1 MHFSQ
6 YKSKKKP
13 AKKKN
18 RLNGQNTR
26 KLRKGVIRF
35 LILAGIVVS
44 VIPVVYFSDNVYRL
58 ASRKPVKQRIAVD
71 VKNGRDTSIGA
82 DQTSWSDRRFT
93 VQSVT
98 ITGNNF
104 VTMEELNPYL
114 QRVKGNNIFK
124 LDIADLANRL
134 RNNPWIKDV
143 SVRRELPSSIAINIV
158 ERTPAVY
165 INSKNGLYLSDE
177 EGILLGEKGG
187 SSFGLPVVY
196 GISLEGTVTGK
207 KTNSEALFSAI
218 RIKKELSSIPW
229 IELPLTG
236 IEVDGTSDITLHMRG
251 YRIKL
256 GHDRYKDKLRRFNE
270 IAGDLNGKG
279 IPYKEVDLR
288 FDNQVVVQTL

>member
-18 RLNGQNTR
+18 RLNGQNTK

-58 ASRKPVKQRIAVD
+58 ASRKPVKQRIA
-71 VKNGRDTSIGA
+71 A
-82 DQTSWSDRRFT
+82 QTSWSDRHFT

-104 VTMEELNPYL
+104 VTMEELSPYL

-124 LDIADLANRL
+124 LDIADMANRL

-177 EGILLGEKGG
+177 EGILLGEKGV

-196 GISLEGTVTGK
+196 GISLEGTGTGE
-207 KTNSEALFSAI
+207 KTNSEALFAAI

-236 IEVDGTSDITLHMRG
+236 IEVDGRSDITLHMRG

-270 IAGDLNGKG
+270 IARDLNGKG

-288 FDNQVVVQTL
+288 FGNQVVVQTL

>member
-1 MHFSQ
+1 
-6 YKSKKKP
+6 
-13 AKKKN
+13 
-18 RLNGQNTR
+18 
-26 KLRKGVIRF
+26 
-35 LILAGIVVS
+35 
-44 VIPVVYFSDNVYRL
+44 
-58 ASRKPVKQRIAVD
+58 
-71 VKNGRDTSIGA
+71 
-82 DQTSWSDRRFT
+82 
-93 VQSVT
+93 
-98 ITGNNF
+98 
-104 VTMEELNPYL
+104 VTMEELSPYL

-124 LDIADLANRL
+124 LDIADMANRL

-177 EGILLGEKGG
+177 EGILLGEKGV

-196 GISLEGTVTGK
+196 GISLEGTGTGE
-207 KTNSEALFSAI
+207 KTNSEALFAAI

-236 IEVDGTSDITLHMRG
+236 IEVDGRSDITLHMRG

-270 IAGDLNGKG
+270 IARDLNGKG

>member
-18 RLNGQNTR
+18 RLNGQNTK

-58 ASRKPVKQRIAVD
+58 ASKKPVKQRIA
-71 VKNGRDTSIGA
+71 A
-82 DQTSWSDRRFT
+82 QTSWSDRHFT
-93 VQSVT
+93 VQSVR

-104 VTMEELNPYL
+104 VTMEELSPYL

-124 LDIADLANRL
+124 LDIADMANRL

-177 EGILLGEKGG
+177 EGILLGEKGV

-196 GISLEGTVTGK
+196 GISLEGTGTGK

-236 IEVDGTSDITLHMRG
+236 IEVDGRSDITLHMRG

-270 IAGDLNGKG
+270 IARDLNGKG

>member
-6 YKSKKKP
+6 YKSTKKP

-18 RLNGQNTR
+18 RLNGQNTK

-58 ASRKPVKQRIAVD
+58 ASEKPVKQRIA
-71 VKNGRDTSIGA
+71 A
-82 DQTSWSDRRFT
+82 QTSWSDRHFT
-93 VQSVT
+93 VQSVR

-104 VTMEELNPYL
+104 VTMEELSPYL

-124 LDIADLANRL
+124 LDIADMANRL

-177 EGILLGEKGG
+177 EGILLGEKGV

-196 GISLEGTVTGK
+196 GISLEGTGTGK

-236 IEVDGTSDITLHMRG
+236 IEVDGRSDITLHMRG

-270 IAGDLNGKG
+270 IARDLNGKG

>member
-6 YKSKKKP
+6 YKSTKKP

-18 RLNGQNTR
+18 RLNGQNTK

-44 VIPVVYFSDNVYRL
+44 VIPVIYFSDNVYRL
-58 ASRKPVKQRIAVD
+58 ASKKPVKQRIA
-71 VKNGRDTSIGA
+71 A
-82 DQTSWSDRRFT
+82 QTSWSDRHFT
-93 VQSVT
+93 VQSVR

-104 VTMEELNPYL
+104 VTMEELSPYL

-124 LDIADLANRL
+124 LDIADMANRL

-177 EGILLGEKGG
+177 EGILLGEKGV

-196 GISLEGTVTGK
+196 GISLEGTGTGK

-236 IEVDGTSDITLHMRG
+236 IEVDGRSDITLHMRG

-270 IAGDLNGKG
+270 IARDLNGKG

>member
-18 RLNGQNTR
+18 RLNGQNTK

-58 ASRKPVKQRIAVD
+58 ASEKPVKQRIA
-71 VKNGRDTSIGA
+71 A
-82 DQTSWSDRRFT
+82 QTSWSDRHFT
-93 VQSVT
+93 VQSVR

-104 VTMEELNPYL
+104 VTMEELSPYL

-124 LDIADLANRL
+124 LDIADMANRL

-177 EGILLGEKGG
+177 EGILLGEKGV

-196 GISLEGTVTGK
+196 GISLEGTGTGK

-236 IEVDGTSDITLHMRG
+236 IEVDGRSDITLHMRG

-270 IAGDLNGKG
+270 IARDLNGKG

>member
-13 AKKKN
+13 AKIKN
-18 RLNGQNTR
+18 RLNGQNTK

-44 VIPVVYFSDNVYRL
+44 VIPVIYFSDNVYKL
-58 ASRKPVKQRIAVD
+58 ASRKPVKQRIA
-71 VKNGRDTSIGA
+71 A
-82 DQTSWSDRRFT
+82 QTSWSDRRFT

-104 VTMEELNPYL
+104 VTMEELSPYL

-124 LDIADLANRL
+124 LDIADMANRL

-177 EGILLGEKGG
+177 EGILLGEKGV

-196 GISLEGTVTGK
+196 GISLEGTGTGK

-236 IEVDGTSDITLHMRG
+236 IEVDGRSDITLHMRG

-270 IAGDLNGKG
+270 IARDLNGKG

>member
-18 RLNGQNTR
+18 RLNGQNTK

-44 VIPVVYFSDNVYRL
+44 VIPVIYFSDNVYRL
-58 ASRKPVKQRIAVD
+58 ASKKPVKQRIA
-71 VKNGRDTSIGA
+71 A
-82 DQTSWSDRRFT
+82 QTSWSDRHFT
-93 VQSVT
+93 VQSVR

-104 VTMEELNPYL
+104 VTMEELSPYL

-124 LDIADLANRL
+124 LDIADMANRL

-177 EGILLGEKGG
+177 EGILLGEKGV

-196 GISLEGTVTGK
+196 GISLEGTGTGK

-236 IEVDGTSDITLHMRG
+236 IEVDGRSDITLHMRG

-270 IAGDLNGKG
+270 IARDLNGKG

>member
-1 MHFSQ
+1 GAMHFSQ

-18 RLNGQNTR
+18 RLNGQNTK

-44 VIPVVYFSDNVYRL
+44 VIPFVYFSDNVYRL
-58 ASRKPVKQRIAVD
+58 ASRKPVKQRIA
-71 VKNGRDTSIGA
+71 A
-82 DQTSWSDRRFT
+82 QTSWSDRHFT
-93 VQSVT
+93 VQSVR

-104 VTMEELNPYL
+104 VTMEELSPYL

-124 LDIADLANRL
+124 LDIADMANRL

-177 EGILLGEKGG
+177 EGILLGEKGA

-196 GISLEGTVTGK
+196 GISLEGTGTGE
-207 KTNSEALFSAI
+207 KTNSEALFAAI

-236 IEVDGTSDITLHMRG
+236 IEVDGRSDITLHMRG

-270 IAGDLNGKG
+270 IARDLNGKG

>member
-18 RLNGQNTR
+18 RLNGQNTK

-44 VIPVVYFSDNVYRL
+44 VIPVIYFSDNVYKL
-58 ASRKPVKQRIAVD
+58 ASRKPVKQRIA
-71 VKNGRDTSIGA
+71 A
-82 DQTSWSDRRFT
+82 QTSWSDRHFT
-93 VQSVT
+93 VQSVR

-104 VTMEELNPYL
+104 VTMEELSPYL

-124 LDIADLANRL
+124 LDIADMANRL

-177 EGILLGEKGG
+177 EGILLGEKGV

-196 GISLEGTVTGK
+196 GISLEGTGTGK

-236 IEVDGTSDITLHMRG
+236 IEVDGRSDITLHMRG

-270 IAGDLNGKG
+270 IARDLNGKG

>member
-18 RLNGQNTR
+18 RLNGQNTK

-44 VIPVVYFSDNVYRL
+44 VIPVIYFSDNVYRL
-58 ASRKPVKQRIAVD
+58 ASEKPVKQRIA
-71 VKNGRDTSIGA
+71 A
-82 DQTSWSDRRFT
+82 QTSWSDRHFT
-93 VQSVT
+93 VQSVR

-104 VTMEELNPYL
+104 VTMEELSPYL

-124 LDIADLANRL
+124 LDIADMANRL

-177 EGILLGEKGG
+177 EGILLGEKGV

-196 GISLEGTVTGK
+196 GISLEGTGTGK

-236 IEVDGTSDITLHMRG
+236 IEVDGRSDITLHMRG

-270 IAGDLNGKG
+270 IARDLNGKG

>member
-6 YKSKKKP
+6 YKSTKKP

-18 RLNGQNTR
+18 RLNGQNTK

-44 VIPVVYFSDNVYRL
+44 VIPVIYFSDNVYRL
-58 ASRKPVKQRIAVD
+58 ASEKPVKQRIA
-71 VKNGRDTSIGA
+71 A
-82 DQTSWSDRRFT
+82 QTSWSDRHFT
-93 VQSVT
+93 VQSVR

-104 VTMEELNPYL
+104 VTMEELSPYL

-124 LDIADLANRL
+124 LDIADMANRL

-177 EGILLGEKGG
+177 EGILLGEKGV

-196 GISLEGTVTGK
+196 GISLEGTGTGK

-236 IEVDGTSDITLHMRG
+236 IEVDGRSDITLHMRG

-270 IAGDLNGKG
+270 IARDLNGKG

>member
-13 AKKKN
+13 AKIKN
-18 RLNGQNTR
+18 RLNGQNTK

-58 ASRKPVKQRIAVD
+58 ASKKPVKQRIA
-71 VKNGRDTSIGA
+71 A
-82 DQTSWSDRRFT
+82 QTSWSDRHFT
-93 VQSVT
+93 VQSVR

-104 VTMEELNPYL
+104 VTMEELSPYL

-124 LDIADLANRL
+124 LDIADMANRL

-177 EGILLGEKGG
+177 EGILLGEKGV

-196 GISLEGTVTGK
+196 GISLEGTGTGK

-236 IEVDGTSDITLHMRG
+236 IEVDGRSDITLHMRG

-270 IAGDLNGKG
+270 IARDLNGKG

>member
-6 YKSKKKP
+6 YKSTKKP

-18 RLNGQNTR
+18 RLNGQNTK

-58 ASRKPVKQRIAVD
+58 ASEKPVKQRIA
-71 VKNGRDTSIGA
+71 A
-82 DQTSWSDRRFT
+82 QTSWSDRHFT
-93 VQSVT
+93 VQSVR

-104 VTMEELNPYL
+104 VTMEELSPYL

-124 LDIADLANRL
+124 LDIADMANRL

-177 EGILLGEKGG
+177 EGILLGEKGV

-196 GISLEGTVTGK
+196 GISLEGTGTGK

-236 IEVDGTSDITLHMRG
+236 IEVDGRSDITLHMRG

>member
-18 RLNGQNTR
+18 RLNGQNTK

-58 ASRKPVKQRIAVD
+58 ASKKPVKQRIA
-71 VKNGRDTSIGA
+71 A
-82 DQTSWSDRRFT
+82 QTSWSDRHFT
-93 VQSVT
+93 VQSVR

-104 VTMEELNPYL
+104 VTMEELSPYL

-124 LDIADLANRL
+124 LDIADMANRL

-177 EGILLGEKGG
+177 EGILLGEKGV

-196 GISLEGTVTGK
+196 RISLDGTGTGK
-207 KTNSEALFSAI
+207 KTNSEALLSAI

-236 IEVDGTSDITLHMRG
+236 IEVDGRSDITLHMRG

-270 IAGDLNGKG
+270 IARDLNGKG